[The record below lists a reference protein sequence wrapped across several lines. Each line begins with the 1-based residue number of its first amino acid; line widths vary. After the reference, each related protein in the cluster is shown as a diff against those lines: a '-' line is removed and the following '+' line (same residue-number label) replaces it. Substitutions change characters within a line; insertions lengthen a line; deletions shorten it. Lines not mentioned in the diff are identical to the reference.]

1 MKVGIDKLGFFVP
14 NTFVDMRDLANARNV
29 DPAKFQIGI
38 GQDEMAV
45 NPATQDIIT
54 FAANAAASIL
64 TEEDKKAIDMIIVG
78 TESSLD
84 ESKASAVVVHDLLG
98 IQPFA
103 RSIEMKEA
111 CYATTAGL
119 ALARDHVLL
128 NPDTKVL
135 VIASDIAK
143 YGLNTGGEPTQ
154 GAGSVAMLI
163 TADPKI
169 LALNNDNV
177 A

>member
-64 TEEDKKAIDMIIVG
+64 TEEDKKAIDMMNQRPQP
-78 TESSLD
+78 
-84 ESKASAVVVHDLLG
+84 LLFT
-98 IQPFA
+98 ICLVFNLLL
-103 RSIEMKEA
+103 EA
-111 CYATTAGL
+111 L
-119 ALARDHVLL
+119 
-128 NPDTKVL
+128 K
-135 VIASDIAK
+135 
-143 YGLNTGGEPTQ
+143 
-154 GAGSVAMLI
+154 
-163 TADPKI
+163 
-169 LALNNDNV
+169 
-177 A
+177 